1 MAAGVQREQGAAG
14 VLLIDD
20 RGWIL
25 LQLRDAHGAYP
36 YHWATVGGAIEPGET
51 AEQAARRELR
61 EETGYVAG
69 ALHIGAAVTVPLPDG
84 TSRPAMLFYARY
96 DAAQAI
102 ECHEGLRIDFVDPS
116 TLPTLLIYPGQ
127 RHLIE
132 ETLAAYFHI
141 DGTPRRG

>member
-61 EETGYVAG
+61 EETGYVAD
-69 ALHIGAAVTVPLPDG
+69 ALHFGSEVTVPLPGG
-84 TSRPAMLFYARY
+84 TSRTAALFYARY
-96 DAAQAI
+96 DGAQPIA
-102 ECHEGLRIDFVDPS
+102 CHEGLRIDFVDPA
-116 TLPTLLIYPGQ
+116 TLPDLLIYPGQ
-127 RHLIE
+127 RRLIE
-132 ETLAAYFHI
+132 EAL
-141 DGTPRRG
+141 RRSSE